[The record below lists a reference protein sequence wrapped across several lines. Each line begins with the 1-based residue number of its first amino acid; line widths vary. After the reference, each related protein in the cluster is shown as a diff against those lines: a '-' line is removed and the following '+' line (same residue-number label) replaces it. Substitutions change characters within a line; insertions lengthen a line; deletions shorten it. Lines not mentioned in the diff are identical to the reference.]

1 MKPAPTS
8 RSESAW
14 SDPEALSSI
23 VDGEADD
30 AGLRRVVEAW
40 KDDAEVRASWH
51 AYQLIGDVLRSDE
64 LAGSAAR
71 DAALLAAVRA
81 RLAAEP
87 VVLAPAPAPAPRA
100 AHPRTPRWLVPGA
113 VAAGFVVVAGVVLV
127 LEQQVAPT
135 SSPTLAAREATTVA
149 VKASA
154 GPAASV
160 PSLVTDGR
168 VLRDARL
175 DAYLDA
181 HRGAV
186 GGLPTALPGGGLRNV
201 ELLVP
206 GR

>member
-8 RSESAW
+8 RSESTW

-23 VDGEADD
+23 VDGEADA
-30 AGLRRVVEAW
+30 AGVRRVAEAW
-40 KDDAEVRASWH
+40 RDDAEVRASWH
-51 AYQLIGDVLRSDE
+51 TYQLIGDVLRSDE
-64 LAGSAAR
+64 LAGSATR

-87 VVLAPAPAPAPRA
+87 VVLAPAPAPRA

-186 GGLPTALPGGGLRNV
+186 GGLPSALPGGGLRNV